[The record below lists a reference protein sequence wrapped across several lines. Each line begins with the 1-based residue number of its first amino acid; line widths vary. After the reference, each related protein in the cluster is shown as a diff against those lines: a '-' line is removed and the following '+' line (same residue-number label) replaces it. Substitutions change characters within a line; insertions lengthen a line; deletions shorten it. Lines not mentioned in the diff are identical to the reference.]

1 MTGSA
6 RKRGIGRTILGGILG
21 LLLGSILAGCAGW
34 EPPRIDLPAIP
45 WLNQGGDPTPPVEAL
60 SLWVWDE
67 GPERQAALEQALA
80 QFQQAHPDTAVSL
93 TVLDDYAARLQA
105 ALERGQPPDL
115 FLVDGFRFPQLADAG
130 HLAPAQDRL
139 DPPDDFYPQLVQ
151 AFTLD
156 GTPYCRPREVRTLA
170 LVLNRDAL
178 AEAGLQPPATW
189 EELRRAAE
197 LLSDPNGNAFGLIL
211 APDLSRWLP
220 FLFQAGGRLFDEE
233 GRLALDSPQALQALN
248 FYLQLFRDN
257 VAGQP
262 AESLSSWAG
271 EALGKG
277 KGAMTLEGNWIVPY
291 LAAEFPD
298 LAYQVAPLPQ
308 GPGGRGTVAFT
319 SCYAVAQASPR
330 QELAFQLANFLTGP
344 EVMAEWPPDGAAMPS
359 RPSLAPGWRQAFPA
373 LVPFLDGV
381 AEARVWQLPPG
392 QENVLP
398 VFNRRMLQLFAAEI
412 EPEDLLFAVMQAAG
426 SQER

>member
-1 MTGSA
+1 MSGLQ
-6 RKRGIGRTILGGILG
+6 RGQRIRRAILGGILS

-34 EPPRIDLPAIP
+34 EPPQIDLPAIP
-45 WLNQGGDPTPPVEAL
+45 WLSPNGDPTPQVETL

-67 GPERQAALEQALA
+67 GPERQAALGRALT
-80 QFQQAHPDTAVSL
+80 QFQQSHPDVTVDL
-93 TVLDDYAARLQA
+93 TVLGDYATRLQA
-105 ALERGQPPDL
+105 GLERGQPPDV

-130 HLAPAQDRL
+130 HLAPAGDRL

-151 AFTLD
+151 AFILD

-262 AESLSSWAG
+262 EESLSSWAG
-271 EALGKG
+271 EAQGKG

-291 LAAEFPD
+291 LAREFPD
-298 LAYQVAPLPQ
+298 MAYQVAPLPQ

-319 SCYAVAQASPR
+319 SCYGVAKASPR
-330 QELAFQLANFLTGP
+330 PELAFQLANFLTGP
-344 EVMAEWPPDGAAMPS
+344 EVMAEWPPDGASMPS
-359 RPSLAPGWRQAFPA
+359 RRSLASSWRQAFPHLA
-373 LVPFLDGV
+373 PFLDGV
-381 AEARVWQLPPG
+381 AEAWVWQLPPG

-412 EPEDLLFAVMQAAG
+412 EPEDLLFAVMQAG
-426 SQER
+426 NGERP